1 MNSFIAT
8 GRLVKD
14 PEKSLTPRG
23 KSIAHFKLAVVNKR
37 SKREDGKYDTDFFKC
52 VAYGDVADRILRYKR
67 RGEPILIV
75 GEMHFPKF
83 KSKTSDHWVIYPL
96 VTAFDIDLL
105 TTQKY
110 HDPNKMADRL
120 EEEES
125 NMFDQVSEAEQD
137 YNEGIYG

>member
-110 HDPNKMADRL
+110 HNPNKMADRL

-125 NMFDQVSEAEQD
+125 NMFDQVAEVEQD